1 MKPVDAKKI
10 LLGVSGGIAA
20 YKAAELI
27 RLLRKEGCTVHV
39 AMTRNATEFI
49 TPLTL
54 QALSGNPVWVDTFQQ
69 GLEQEIGHIRLVDE
83 ADLFLVAP
91 ATANII
97 GKAACGI
104 ADDMLSTL
112 LCVASRI
119 PVMFAPSMNVHMYE
133 NPVTQENIQKLK
145 RVGRVVV
152 EPDVG
157 ELACGHQGVGR
168 LANLE
173 TIVEEVLFRLSTRD
187 LEGERILVTAGPTR
201 EEIDP
206 VRFLS
211 NPSSGKMGFA
221 LARAAA
227 RRGADVTLVTGPT
240 NCGNPL
246 RVKVVSVKSAEE
258 MRAGVLE
265 AFPDAAAVLMTAA
278 VSDYRPVRKA
288 PQKIKKGMAEL
299 SLDLVR
305 TPDILQ
311 ELGTR
316 KGNRILIGFAA
327 ETESPV
333 QHAEG
338 KLKKKNLDLIV
349 VNDVS
354 RTDIGFQS
362 EQNQVKILARDGEC
376 VELPLMTKEELAHRI
391 LDRLVLL
398 RQEGKEKRGK
408 ARTREGRKMERSSPR
423 G

>member
-1 MKPVDAKKI
+1 MKPVNNKKI

-54 QALSGNPVWVDTFQQ
+54 QALSGNPVWVDTFQL
-69 GLEQEIGHIRLVDE
+69 GLEQEIGHIRLVDD

-97 GKAACGI
+97 GKAASGI

-119 PVMFAPSMNVHMYE
+119 PVVFAPSMNVHMYE
-133 NPVTQENIQKLK
+133 NPITQENIEKLK
-145 RVGRVVV
+145 RVGRDVV

-168 LANLE
+168 LADLE

-187 LEGERILVTAGPTR
+187 LQGERILVTAGPTQ

-227 RRGADVTLVTGPT
+227 RRGAHVTLVTGPT
-240 NCGNPL
+240 NCTNPL
-246 RVKVVSVKSAEE
+246 RVKVVSVKSAEQ

-265 AFPDAAAVLMTAA
+265 AFPDTTAVLMTAA

-288 PQKIKKGMAEL
+288 PQKIKKNVAEL
-299 SLDLVR
+299 RLDLEQ
-305 TPDILQ
+305 TPDILR

-316 KGNRILIGFAA
+316 KGERILIGFAA
-327 ETESPV
+327 ETESLV
-333 QHAEG
+333 QHAEE

-362 EQNQVKILARDGEC
+362 EQNQVKILAQDGEC
-376 VELPLMTKEELAHRI
+376 TELPLMTKEELAHRI
-391 LDRLVLL
+391 LDRFLLL
-398 RQEGKEKRGK
+398 RQQGKASRGK
-408 ARTREGRKMERSSPR
+408 PGTREGRKTVPSPTR
-423 G
+423 A